1 MKPPAE
7 MTCLQLVEMVTT
19 YLEGALPSQERDR
32 FEAHRQACTACQAH
46 VSQMR
51 FTVSTLGRL
60 QPSADED
67 LPAEQGRI
75 LELFRTRGL
84 HRRAPRERDIP
95 LGLGSELAALGDHI
109 GYFWESEREF
119 DATAGFLATGVS
131 LGEACVLIGH
141 DAANERLL
149 TSLERRGLSVRAL
162 MHDRQLQVA
171 SVRSSADGLLLE
183 LDDRIKEAVHRGM
196 PAVRLLGNLNWG
208 RGTPGWPSDREIL
221 RLEAQVTSAAERL
234 PSIVVCAYDV
244 SNLPGPMLLKGGLE
258 CHPLTFRRDCLR
270 HNEHHVPPERFLEE
284 LSAGSG

>member
-1 MKPPAE
+1 MMPPAE

-19 YLEGALPSQERDR
+19 YLEGALPSRERDR
-32 FEAHRQACTACQAH
+32 FEAHRQACADCQAH

-51 FTVSTLGRL
+51 LTISTLGQL
-60 QPSADED
+60 QSSAEED
-67 LPAEQGRI
+67 PPPEQERI
-75 LELFRTRGL
+75 LELFRARGL

-95 LGLGSELAALGDHI
+95 LGLGGELVALGDHI

-119 DATAGFLATGVS
+119 DAMAGFLATGVS

-149 TSLERRGLSVRAL
+149 ASLERRGLSVRAL
-162 MHDRQLQVA
+162 MHERQLQVA
-171 SVRSSADGLLLE
+171 SVRPSADGLLLE
-183 LDDRIKEAVHRGM
+183 VDERIKEAVHRGM

-244 SNLPGPMLLKGGLE
+244 SNLPGPMLWKGGLE

-270 HNEHHVPPERFLEE
+270 HNEHHVPSERFLEE
-284 LSAGSG
+284 LTAGAG

>member
-7 MTCLQLVEMVTT
+7 MTCLELVELVTT
-19 YLEGALPSQERDR
+19 YLEGALPPQDRDR
-32 FEAHRQACTACQAH
+32 FEAHRQACSACRTH

-51 FTVSTLGRL
+51 FAVSTLRQL

-67 LPAEQGRI
+67 LPAEQGQI

-84 HRRAPRERDIP
+84 HRRLPRERDIP
-95 LGLGSELAALGDHI
+95 LGLGSELVALGDHI

-149 TSLERRGLSVRAL
+149 ASLERRGFSVPAL
-162 MHDRQLQVA
+162 IRERQLQVA
-171 SVRSSADGLLLE
+171 SVRPSAEELLLE
-183 LDDRIKEAVHRGM
+183 VDDRIKDAVHRGM

-234 PSIVVCAYDV
+234 PSIVLCAYDV
-244 SNLPGPMLLKGGLE
+244 TTLPGPMLLKGGLE
-258 CHPLTFRRDCLR
+258 CHALTFRRDSLR
-270 HNEHHVPPERFLEE
+270 HNEHHVPPERFLQE
-284 LSAGSG
+284 LSTGSE